1 MMASSKVILLGWV
14 LVLVV
19 SACSPGA
26 TNPTS
31 SPPVSGDLVIYSGRA
46 EALVLPVV
54 EKFKAKYPQV
64 NVALKAGSNSALAN
78 ALLEEKANPQADLF
92 LTTEVV
98 TIQKLAGEGV
108 FQSYLSPDAKDLPS
122 AYRHPQGLWTGLTL
136 RARVIMYNTDLVSAA
151 EAPKSIFDLTDPK
164 WKGQIAAAGSANG
177 SFQAQVAAL
186 RQLKGEAVAEE
197 WLKGMLANEVTF
209 FGGHTDVRKAVG
221 AGEFRL
227 GLVNHYYYHLQKAEG
242 SPVGVV
248 YPDQAEGQIGLI
260 VNATVAGVIHGAKHP
275 AAAQAFVDYLLSA
288 EGQELFAQLNYEYP
302 LRPGVALHPEVAPL
316 SGYRL
321 AQFDFVSAANELDS
335 TLDLLE
341 KLAVP

>member
-1 MMASSKVILLGWV
+1 MRSVLRRYLLLTLFAALALNACAPATPAPEG
-14 LVLVV
+14 LAGEVV
-19 SACSPGA
+19 
-26 TNPTS
+26 
-31 SPPVSGDLVIYSGRA
+31 VYSGRS
-46 EALVLPVV
+46 EALIKPIVDLFQA
-54 EKFKAKYPQV
+54 EYPDIKV
-64 NVALKAGSNSALAN
+64 SLKAGSNSELAN
-78 ALLEEKANPQADLF
+78 ALLEERGNPQADVF
-92 LTTEVV
+92 ITTELMTV
-98 TIQKLAGEGV
+98 QKMASEGV
-108 FQSYLSPDAKDLPS
+108 FQPYASPNAADLPE
-122 AYRHPQGLWTGLTL
+122 AYRHPSWLWTALTL
-136 RARVIMYNTDLVSAA
+136 RARVLMYNTTLVPAE
-151 EAPKSIFDLTDPK
+151 EAPRSMFDLIDPK
-164 WKGQIAAAGSANG
+164 WQGQIAAAGSANG

-321 AQFDFVSAANELDS
+321 AQLDFVSAASELDS